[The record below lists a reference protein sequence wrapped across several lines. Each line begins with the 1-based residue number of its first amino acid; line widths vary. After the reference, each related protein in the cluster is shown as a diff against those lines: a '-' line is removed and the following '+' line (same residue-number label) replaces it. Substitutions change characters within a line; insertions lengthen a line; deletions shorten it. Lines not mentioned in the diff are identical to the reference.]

1 MMKKNYSVKKIV
13 EFAENDQDFIVLVVR
28 TFLKEIPPDLK
39 AMLDAINNG
48 NRDLAYHFAHKIKP
62 NFEMFELNLNKSM
75 VAIESWTKSK
85 KNKSTIR
92 EHMDLV
98 VVKIEMVLK
107 ELKENY
113 SL

>member
-39 AMLDAINNG
+39 AML
-48 NRDLAYHFAHKIKP
+48 
-62 NFEMFELNLNKSM
+62 
-75 VAIESWTKSK
+75 VAIESWTKSS

-98 VVKIEMVLK
+98 VLKIEMVLK

>member
-1 MMKKNYSVKKIV
+1 MMKKNYSVKKIA
-13 EFAENDQDFIVLVVR
+13 EIAENDQDFIVLVVR

-39 AMLDAINNG
+39 AML
-48 NRDLAYHFAHKIKP
+48 
-62 NFEMFELNLNKSM
+62 
-75 VAIESWTKSK
+75 VAIESWTKSL
-85 KNKSTIR
+85 KNNSTIK

>member
-39 AMLDAINNG
+39 AML
-48 NRDLAYHFAHKIKP
+48 
-62 NFEMFELNLNKSM
+62 
-75 VAIESWTKSK
+75 VAIESWTKSS

>member
-39 AMLDAINNG
+39 AML
-48 NRDLAYHFAHKIKP
+48 
-62 NFEMFELNLNKSM
+62 
-75 VAIESWTKSK
+75 VAIESWTKSS
-85 KNKSTIR
+85 KNKSTIK

>member
-28 TFLKEIPPDLK
+28 TFLKDIPPDLK
-39 AMLDAINNG
+39 AML
-48 NRDLAYHFAHKIKP
+48 
-62 NFEMFELNLNKSM
+62 
-75 VAIESWTKSK
+75 VAIESWTKSS
-85 KNKSTIR
+85 KNKSTIK

>member
-1 MMKKNYSVKKIV
+1 MKKNYSVKKIV

-39 AMLDAINNG
+39 AML
-48 NRDLAYHFAHKIKP
+48 
-62 NFEMFELNLNKSM
+62 
-75 VAIESWTKSK
+75 VAIESWTKSS
-85 KNKSTIR
+85 KNKSTIK

>member
-39 AMLDAINNG
+39 AML
-48 NRDLAYHFAHKIKP
+48 
-62 NFEMFELNLNKSM
+62 
-75 VAIESWTKSK
+75 VTIESWTKSS
-85 KNKSTIR
+85 KNKSTIK

>member
-13 EFAENDQDFIVLVVR
+13 EFAENDQDFIVLIVR

-39 AMLDAINNG
+39 AML
-48 NRDLAYHFAHKIKP
+48 
-62 NFEMFELNLNKSM
+62 
-75 VAIESWTKSK
+75 VAIESWTKSS
-85 KNKSTIR
+85 KNKSTIK

>member
-1 MMKKNYSVKKIV
+1 
-13 EFAENDQDFIVLVVR
+13 
-28 TFLKEIPPDLK
+28 
-39 AMLDAINNG
+39 ML
-48 NRDLAYHFAHKIKP
+48 
-62 NFEMFELNLNKSM
+62 
-75 VAIESWTKSK
+75 VAIESWTKSS
-85 KNKSTIR
+85 KNKSTIK

>member
-39 AMLDAINNG
+39 AML
-48 NRDLAYHFAHKIKP
+48 
-62 NFEMFELNLNKSM
+62 
-75 VAIESWTKSK
+75 VAIESWTKSS

-107 ELKENY
+107 KLKENY

>member
-1 MMKKNYSVKKIV
+1 
-13 EFAENDQDFIVLVVR
+13 
-28 TFLKEIPPDLK
+28 
-39 AMLDAINNG
+39 ML
-48 NRDLAYHFAHKIKP
+48 
-62 NFEMFELNLNKSM
+62 
-75 VAIESWTKSK
+75 VAIESWTKSL
-85 KNKSTIR
+85 KNKSTIK

>member
-39 AMLDAINNG
+39 AML
-48 NRDLAYHFAHKIKP
+48 
-62 NFEMFELNLNKSM
+62 
-75 VAIESWTKSK
+75 VAIESWTKSS
-85 KNKSTIR
+85 KNNSTIK
-92 EHMDLV
+92 EHMDFV